1 MARDRLGIVYLKG
14 LCMGAADVI
23 PGVSGGTIALVTG
36 IYDRLIRALAA
47 LDPGPVRAL
56 PWAYKADTRRQLY
69 KQLWAM
75 DVPFLVALGAGI
87 GTAVLTL
94 ANVVSWL
101 LTAYTAVTFAFF
113 VGLIAASAVL
123 IGADLVWTPRRMGI
137 AAVAAGVVVAV
148 STSPA
153 VVETHALWVIFLAGM
168 IGISAMMLPGLSGA
182 LALLILGQYAYL
194 LEAVQTAL
202 AGLLALPGAGA
213 SAALSR
219 SGTIVVTFGLG
230 AGVGVLTIAHVVKW
244 ALDRDRHTTL
254 AGLVGL
260 MAGGIVPPGQ
270 RALTQ
275 TELNLAAVGLIAAAG
290 LGAVAIYTLD
300 RLTGDLSY
308 ADPTPR

>member
-1 MARDRLGIVYLKG
+1 MARDRLSVVYLKG
-14 LCMGAADVI
+14 VCMGAADVI

-47 LDPGPVRAL
+47 LNPDPIRAL
-56 PWAYKADTRRQLY
+56 PRIHRADARRQLH

-123 IGADLVWTPRRMGI
+123 IGADLIWTPRRIGI

-153 VVETHALWVIFLAGM
+153 VVETHALWMIFLAGTV
-168 IGISAMMLPGLSGA
+168 GISAMVLPGLSGA
-182 LALLILGQYAYL
+182 LVLLILGQYAYL

-202 AGLLALPGAGA
+202 TSLLVLPKAGA
-213 SAALSR
+213 SAALYQSA
-219 SGTIVVTFGLG
+219 TIVGTFGLG
-230 AGVGVLTIAHVVKW
+230 AAVGVVTIAHAVKW
-244 ALDRDRHTTL
+244 ALDRDRQTTL

-275 TELNLAAVGLIAAAG
+275 TNLGLAAGGLLIAAV
-290 LGAVAIYTLD
+290 LGAIAIYMLD
-300 RLTGDLSY
+300 WLTDDLSY
-308 ADPTPR
+308 ADPTQS